1 MNLEE
6 YRHDQFELITNSK
19 RIKYRKVMYS
29 IVLRIDGSDLI
40 WTLRV
45 QLKDRVVEQ
54 SITTNLEAEVTQN
67 RSIGSLAERHYE
79 QVRRPLS
86 DHPPE
91 PMFSSKKR
99 NIGRVEADSNER
111 GGRSVRPRNSPADGT
126 RRAGESSEWRR
137 SNEWRRSGRLRE
149 REAEE
154 AERRTRQTAQQQALA
169 AMRAGLDVGGV
180 VESIERDGTR
190 TLSPTVS

>member
-6 YRHDQFELITNSK
+6 YRDDQFEVITNPK

-79 QVRRPLS
+79 EVRRPLS

-111 GGRSVRPRNSPADGT
+111 GGRSVRPRNSPADGP
-126 RRAGESSEWRR
+126 RRAGESS
-137 SNEWRRSGRLRE
+137 EWRRSGRLRE

-154 AERRTRQTAQQQALA
+154 AERRTRLTAQQQALA

-190 TLSPTVS
+190 TLSPTAS

>member
-1 MNLEE
+1 MNLDE
-6 YRHDQFELITNSK
+6 YRDDQFEIITNAK
-19 RIKYRKVMYS
+19 RIKYRKITYS
-29 IVLRIDGSDLI
+29 IVLEIDGSDLI

-79 QVRRPLS
+79 EVRRPLS

-99 NIGRVEADSNER
+99 NIGRVEFDSNER
-111 GGRSVRPRNSPADGT
+111 GGRSVRPRNSSAAGG
-126 RRAGESSEWRR
+126 RRTEEGA
-137 SNEWRRSGRLRE
+137 EWRRSGRLRE

-154 AERRTRQTAQQQALA
+154 VERRTRRITQRQALA

-180 VESIERDGTR
+180 VESIERDRSR
-190 TLSPTVS
+190 TLSPAVS